1 MRGASCNL
9 ALPEIAA
16 IKGTGMMLQPY
27 YVTRLPDQPLYF
39 EGRLVAGMSHDR
51 IQPFGTYTD
60 DFETR
65 RLLLQLKISEYLEYG
80 ETTVTPSLAGSYTS
94 DKQLAYTDS
103 LGNLIPEQSV
113 ALGQL
118 ELGLNFE
125 TPVTNFWSALDPNR
139 WCF

>member
-94 DKQLAYTDS
+94 DKQLALYRQLREPHSRAECCAGTA
-103 LGNLIPEQSV
+103 GTRPE
-113 ALGQL
+113 
-118 ELGLNFE
+118 F
-125 TPVTNFWSALDPNR
+125 
-139 WCF
+139 